1 VREISGRIH
10 YSWMAFLVAAA
21 FWNSECHAQTLV
33 HFDLPAQP
41 LARSLKAIATA
52 TNTDVGFN
60 ASEVAGLIAPAVKA
74 NLTVDDALMRVLVGT
89 GLRPRRLGDHT
100 IAIAAAEAS
109 TSESG
114 VKQVSPAK
122 VSTPAMA
129 TDQIVSPEDPGQPDS
144 TNASSSSIPKKSDIE
159 EIVVTGTHI
168 HNAEP
173 VVPVITITHDD
184 IVNQGYTTLDQVIE
198 QLPQNFKAGASQE
211 SNPISVA
218 GNGASQNY
226 GYASGVNLRGLG
238 ANATLV
244 LLNGRRLAPTAYG
257 GMTDISQIPVSA
269 IERVEILTDGASAI
283 YGSDAVA
290 GVVNVIT
297 RRDYSGVELGGRVD
311 SISEGKTPNHG
322 ANFLGGT
329 SWDRGDVVLDFDYE
343 KDNPLLARNRSFTAT
358 LPDPTMLLPKNEKS
372 SLYVSLQQRIADQL
386 SFSGDAL
393 VTHRRYNAQDR
404 LLPTDPFPYDSYG
417 KSDQY
422 TGSLEFDYRISP
434 DWTATLVG
442 QGSKETDENTQVYT
456 SGGFTYRAYPFD
468 YQVLALEPRI
478 DGKLLQMPGGPAR
491 VALGGQFRRETF
503 KEVDENGGLTGP
515 LTVTGTTEESRRAL
529 SAYGEIL
536 LPVVDEDN
544 AMPFVRR
551 LRIDISGRYD
561 DYSDFGR
568 TSNPKIAAEWVPLAG
583 LALRATYSRSF
594 QAPTLYETSNSFNI
608 AYVTAGPDPKSP
620 SGSSVLLL
628 VDGTN
633 PNLQPETAR
642 SFNAG
647 LSYEPQFIEGLKLD
661 AAYFS
666 INFDNQIN
674 RLSLDG
680 IFNNVLDS
688 NVEPTLGSLVE
699 RDPSPAQIGQVLS
712 APGRTLYNGLAGYCT
727 VGTAGCPVPDRTGI
741 EALANIG
748 YENAASVRLGGID
761 LTARYLGHTTPFG
774 RLRADFDGTFFT
786 TYQQQIGPGGTVSSP
801 LNTLY
806 NVLRFRAKANVSWE
820 KAGWGVNT
828 RLNYSNAYQN
838 INTAINPN
846 CPGGSG
852 CAIASWTTFD
862 LSVSYTSH
870 ASAGSAL
877 AGIRI
882 GLNAT
887 NVFNRAPPFVVS
899 AVGSG
904 ASPYDPTNAN
914 PYLRMVG
921 LIVTKR
927 WGGAGGR

>member
-1 VREISGRIH
+1 
-10 YSWMAFLVAAA
+10 MAFLVTAA
-21 FWNSECHAQTLV
+21 FWYSDGHAQPLV
-33 HFDLPAQP
+33 HFDLPAQS
-41 LARSLKAIATA
+41 LARSLKAIGTA
-52 TNTDVGFN
+52 TNTDVGFS
-60 ASEVAGLIAPAVKA
+60 ASQVAGRIAPALKA
-74 NLTVDDALMRVLVGT
+74 DLTVDDALMRVLVGT

-100 IAIAAAEAS
+100 IAIASAAEAP

-114 VKQVSPAK
+114 GKQVSPTK
-122 VSTPAMA
+122 VSGRAMA
-129 TDQIVSPEDPGQPDS
+129 TDQSIAPEDRGQPDS
-144 TNASSSSIPKKSDIE
+144 TNMPSSSGPKTSDLG

-173 VVPVITITHDD
+173 VAPVITITHDD

-211 SNPISVA
+211 SNPASAA

-257 GMTDISQIPVSA
+257 GVTDISQLPVSV

-297 RRDYSGVELGGRVD
+297 KRDYSGVELGGRVD
-311 SISEGKTPNHG
+311 SISEGKTPNYG
-322 ANFLGGT
+322 GNVLGGT
-329 SWDRGDVVLDFDYE
+329 SWDGGNVVLDLDYE

-358 LPDPTMLLPKNEKS
+358 LPDPSMLLPKNEKS
-372 SLYVSLQQRIADQL
+372 SLYGSLQQRFAEQL
-386 SFSGDAL
+386 TLSGDAL
-393 VTHRRYNAQDR
+393 ITHRRYNVQNR
-404 LLPTDPFPYDSYG
+404 ILPTDPFPYDSYG

-422 TGSLEFDYRISP
+422 TGSLELDYRISP

-456 SGGFTYRAYPFD
+456 SDGYIYRAYPLD
-468 YQVLALEPRI
+468 YQVFALEPRI
-478 DGKLLQMPGGPAR
+478 DGKLFQMPGGAAR

-515 LTVTGTTEESRRAL
+515 LTVTGTTEESRRIL
-529 SAYGEIL
+529 SAYGELL
-536 LPVVDEDN
+536 LPVVGEDN

-568 TSNPKIAAEWVPLAG
+568 TSNPKIAAEWVPMAG
-583 LALRATYSRSF
+583 LALHATYSRSF
-594 QAPTLYETSNSFNI
+594 QAPTLYETSNSFDI

-647 LSYEPQFIEGLKLD
+647 FSYEPQFMEGLKLD
-661 AAYFS
+661 ATYFS

-688 NVEPTLGSLVE
+688 NVESTLGSLVE
-699 RDPSPAQIGQVLS
+699 RNPSAAQIDQVLS
-712 APGRTLYNGLAGYCT
+712 APGRMLYNGLAGYCA
-727 VGTAGCPVPDRTGI
+727 VGTSGCPVPDRTNI

-748 YENAASVRLGGID
+748 YENAASVRIGGID
-761 LTARYLGHTTPFG
+761 LTARYVSRATPFG
-774 RLRADFDGTFFT
+774 RLRGDFDGTFFT

-801 LNTLY
+801 LNTFY
-806 NVLRFRAKANVSWE
+806 NVLRFRAKANVGWE
-820 KAGWGVNT
+820 KAGWGVNA

-838 INTAINPN
+838 VNTAINPN

-852 CAIASWTTFD
+852 CAIASWTTVD
-862 LSVSYTSH
+862 LAVSYTSH
-870 ASAGSAL
+870 ASADSPF

-887 NVFNRAPPFVVS
+887 NLFNRAPPFVVS

-904 ASPYDPTNAN
+904 AYPYDPTNAN
-914 PYLRMVG
+914 AYLRMVG
-921 LIVTKR
+921 LTLTKR

>member
-1 VREISGRIH
+1 MRGISGRIH
-10 YSWMAFLVAAA
+10 YSSVALLVAAA
-21 FWNSECHAQTLV
+21 FWYSECHAQTLV
-33 HFDLPAQP
+33 HFDLPAQA
-41 LARSLKAIATA
+41 LARSLKAIGTA
-52 TNTDVGFN
+52 SNTDVGFSAN
-60 ASEVAGLIAPAVKA
+60 QVAGLTAPALKA
-74 NLTVDDALMRVLVGT
+74 DLTVDDALMRVLVGS
-89 GLRPRRLGDHT
+89 GLRPRRLDDHT

-109 TSESG
+109 TSLSRG
-114 VKQVSPAK
+114 KQSLAIAGSAPAN
-122 VSTPAMA
+122 VPDQLMA
-129 TDQIVSPEDPGQPDS
+129 PEGPSQSDS
-144 TNASSSSIPKKSDIE
+144 TNMQSSSSQKKGDIE

-173 VVPVITITHDD
+173 VVPLITITRDD
-184 IVNQGYTTLDQVIE
+184 ILNHGYTTLDQVIE
-198 QLPQNFKAGASQE
+198 QLPQNFKAGASQD
-211 SNPISVA
+211 SNPISGA

-257 GMTDISQIPVSA
+257 GITDISQIPVSV
-269 IERVEILTDGASAI
+269 IDRVEILTDGASAI

-297 RRDYSGVELGGRVD
+297 RRDYSGVELGGRID
-311 SISEGKTPNHG
+311 SISEGKTPNYG
-322 ANFLGGT
+322 GNVLGGT
-329 SWDRGDVVLDFDYE
+329 SWDGGNVVLDFDYE

-372 SLYVSLQQRIADQL
+372 SFYGSLQQRLADRL
-386 SFSGDAL
+386 DLSGDAL
-393 VTHRRYNAQDR
+393 VTHRRYNVQDR
-404 LLPTDPFPYDSYG
+404 LVPTDPFPYEAYG

-422 TGSLEFDYRISP
+422 TGSLELDYRMSS

-442 QGSKETDENTQVYT
+442 QASKEADERTLVYT
-456 SGGFTYRAYPFD
+456 TGGFIDQSYPLD
-468 YQVLALEPRI
+468 YQVFALEPRI
-478 DGKLLQMPGGPAR
+478 DGKLFEMTGGPAR

-503 KEVDENGGLTGP
+503 KEVYESGSLTGP
-515 LTVTGTTEESRRAL
+515 LAVTGTTNESRRAL

-536 LPVVDEDN
+536 LPIVGGDN

-594 QAPTLYETSNSFNI
+594 QAPTLYETSNSFNF

-633 PNLQPETAR
+633 PNLQAETAR

-647 LSYEPQFIEGLKLD
+647 VSYDPQFIEGLKFD

-674 RLSLDG
+674 RLSVDG

-699 RDPSPAQIGQVLS
+699 RDPSPSQIDQVLS

-727 VGTAGCPVPDRTGI
+727 VGTSGCPAPVRTNIG
-741 EALANIG
+741 ALATIG
-748 YENAASVRLGGID
+748 YENAASVRVGGID
-761 LTARYLGHTTPFG
+761 FTARYVGRTTPFG
-774 RLRADFDGTFFT
+774 LLRADLDGTFFT

-801 LNTLY
+801 LNTLF
-806 NVLRFRAKANVSWE
+806 NPLRFRAKANVGWE
-820 KAGWGVNT
+820 KAGWGGNA

-838 INTAINPN
+838 VDTAINPN
-846 CPGGSG
+846 CPGGPG
-852 CAIASWTTFD
+852 CGIASWTTLD
-862 LSVSYTSH
+862 LSLWYTSP
-870 ASAGSAL
+870 ASNSPL

-887 NVFNRAPPFVVS
+887 NLFNRAPPTVVN

-904 ASPYDPTNAN
+904 THPYDPTNAN
-914 PYLRMVG
+914 AYLRMVG
-921 LIVTKR
+921 LTLTKR
-927 WGGAGGR
+927 WGGASGR